1 MRSSARRSDLNRHYT
16 SMMKTA
22 IKRVR
27 SATTK
32 TQGQAALLRAVSVLD
47 SLAAKGIVHRNRAA
61 NQKSKLTKLVNKL
74 P

>member
-1 MRSSARRSDLNRHYT
+1 MRSSTRRAEQNRHY
-16 SMMKTA
+16 SSLMKTA

-32 TQGQAALLRAVSVLD
+32 EKGAAALLRAVSILD
-47 SLAAKGIVHRNRAA
+47 SLAGKGIIHRNKAA
-61 NQKSKLTKLVNKL
+61 NQKSKLTTFVNKL